1 MKKRGSGSWPIF
13 VFFVMVTSFFAVHYL
28 FLERS
33 APDREEYLK
42 AYLFVVPA
50 ILVSGYIFIS
60 SLIERKRRQDDML
73 EHLVREV
80 LHEINLP
87 IATMEANI
95 SMIEKSL
102 DDRKTLKRVERLK
115 SASRRLKKLY
125 RELAYNI
132 RREIAPVE
140 VETFSLDELIRER
153 VAWFSDLGRNRIEL
167 VLDGF
172 VMDGDRVGTEQVLDN
187 ILENAMKYSNP
198 SDDVTVTLRG
208 GTLSIVD
215 RGIGMDENEILR
227 IYERYYQSDRAVQG
241 EGIGLA
247 IVKRYCDDERIP
259 LRIESTPGRGT
270 KVTLDFSKK
279 ATDGT
284 TPRVS

>member
-13 VFFVMVTSFFAVHYL
+13 VFFVMVTSFFAVQYL

-259 LRIESTPGRGT
+259 LRIESSPGRGT

>member
-259 LRIESTPGRGT
+259 LRIESSPGRGT